1 MHMEKS
7 FLKWVGSKNR
17 LLSQLLPHLPD
28 GKRFIEPFVGAGNI
42 FINTNYD
49 SYVLCDKNNDLINVY
64 QWLRDDLTSLLNETK
79 SLFDGQP
86 DFYDVRA
93 RFNNFTPPLSAQRAA
108 EFIYLNRHC
117 FNGVC
122 RYNSKGKFN
131 VPLGKHK
138 SIYFPKNEMIS
149 FSNKLISVPVE
160 LVRADFYAVI
170 ERAGIGDVIYCDPPY
185 ISGTKNDIFTGY
197 VPGKFD
203 FTTTSLLHDLLVL
216 AVERGA
222 TAIIS
227 NSNNLL
233 VRDIFND
240 FEIYEVSGARSVA
253 ANGNRKSAKEII
265 GVLTP
270 NMIKI
275 RKRC

>member
-1 MHMEKS
+1 MERS

-17 LLSQLLPHLPD
+17 LIPQLLPHLPG
-28 GKRFIEPFVGAGNI
+28 GKRFIEPFIGAGNV
-42 FINTNYD
+42 FVNTNYD
-49 SYVLCDKNNDLINVY
+49 SYVLCDKNGDLINTY
-64 QWLRDDLTSLLNETK
+64 RWLRDDLARLLNKTK
-79 SLFDGQP
+79 SLFDAKP
-86 DFYDVRA
+86 DFYDVRK
-93 RFNNFTPPLSAQRAA
+93 RFNNFTPALSLQRAA

-117 FNGVC
+117 FNGIC
-122 RYNSKGKFN
+122 RYNASGEFN
-131 VPLGKHK
+131 VPIGKHS

-160 LVRADFYAVI
+160 LVRADFGAVI

-203 FTTTSLLHDLLVL
+203 FTTTKLLHDLLVL
-216 AVERGA
+216 AVGRGA
-222 TAIIS
+222 VAIVS
-227 NSNNLL
+227 NSNNSL
-233 VRDIFND
+233 VREIFHD
-240 FEIYEVSGARSVA
+240 FEIYEVSAARSVA

-265 GVLTP
+265 GILTP

>member
-17 LLSQLLPHLPD
+17 LLPQLLPHLPD
-28 GKRFIEPFVGAGNI
+28 GKRFIEPFVGAGNV

-64 QWLRDDLTSLLNETK
+64 QWLRDDLVSLLNETK
-79 SLFDGQP
+79 SLFDSRP
-86 DFYDVRA
+86 DFYDVRE
-93 RFNNFTPPLSAQRAA
+93 RFNNFTPLLSAQRAA

-138 SIYFPKNEMIS
+138 SIYFPKSELIA
-149 FSNKLISVPVE
+149 FSNKLNSAHVE
-160 LVRADFYAVI
+160 LVCSDFSTVI
-170 ERAGIGDVIYCDPPY
+170 AGARFGDVIYCDPPY
-185 ISGTKNDIFTGY
+185 VSGSKNDIFTGY
-197 VPGKFD
+197 TPGKFD
-203 FTTTSLLHDLLVL
+203 SITTTLLHQLLVS
-216 AVERGA
+216 AARRGA

-227 NSNNLL
+227 NSNNSLI
-233 VRDIFND
+233 REIFND
-240 FEIYEVSGARSVA
+240 FEIYEIDAPRSVA
-253 ANGNRKSAKEII
+253 ANGNRKTAKEII

-270 NMIKI
+270 DML
-275 RKRC
+275 